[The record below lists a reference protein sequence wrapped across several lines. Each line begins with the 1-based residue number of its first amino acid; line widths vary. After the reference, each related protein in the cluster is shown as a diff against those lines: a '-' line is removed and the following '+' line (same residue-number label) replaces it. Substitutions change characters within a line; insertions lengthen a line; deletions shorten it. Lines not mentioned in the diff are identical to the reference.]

1 VPDTSFL
8 ERLESH
14 RGGLV
19 RVKSTY
25 SDLIGKIGL
34 LTAARPASGHPR
46 EDAAL
51 IDLFIDGRLRS
62 LYVYTFEVEFL
73 DSRGER

>member
-1 VPDTSFL
+1 MPELDFHD
-8 ERLESH
+8 RLESH
-14 RGGLV
+14 VGGLV